1 MFARERGAESKR
13 WRERGVRQTSVPAV
27 TQPVVRDFL
36 GIFRIIEVDK
46 WVLEQ
51 HVLTIQSVQY
61 NAAMK

>member
-1 MFARERGAESKR
+1 ME
-13 WRERGVRQTSVPAV
+13 RERGVRQTSVPAV
-27 TQPVVRDFL
+27 TQPVVRVFL